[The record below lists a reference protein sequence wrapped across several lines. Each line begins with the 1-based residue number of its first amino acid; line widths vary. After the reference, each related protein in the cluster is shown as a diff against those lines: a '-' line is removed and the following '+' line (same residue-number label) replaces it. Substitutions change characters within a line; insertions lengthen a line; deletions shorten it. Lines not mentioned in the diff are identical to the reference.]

1 MRTNEPYWETYLD
14 TTPLENI
21 LEQFDVTPHEAFEVL
36 ISSGL
41 IDEEL
46 LKEMLGVQ
54 EIYREF
60 DFE

>member
-1 MRTNEPYWETYLD
+1 MRTNEPYWEVYLD
-14 TTPLENI
+14 TTPIETI

-46 LKEMLGVQ
+46 LKEMLGV
-54 EIYREF
+54 REF
-60 DFE
+60 EYE